1 MHGQMS
7 TTYKFYLE
15 SQQDRRKVEG
25 IKLSN
30 IALTNEKIE
39 ALTDSEDDSES
50 DNSEVFNKN
59 EKKSQVFSEKN
70 EKN

>member
-39 ALTDSEDDSES
+39 ALTDSEDD
-50 DNSEVFNKN
+50 
-59 EKKSQVFSEKN
+59 
-70 EKN
+70 